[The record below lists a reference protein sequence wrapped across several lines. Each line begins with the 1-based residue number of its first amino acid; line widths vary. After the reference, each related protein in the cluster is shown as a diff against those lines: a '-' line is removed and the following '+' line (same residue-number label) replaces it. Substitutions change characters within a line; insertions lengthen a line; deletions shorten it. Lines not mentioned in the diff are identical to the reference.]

1 MRKCAYQK
9 QKIKFKKVWPV
20 ASMVGGRTIFGSV
33 GRGLLFS
40 FGSVRGSGLETMRDI
55 QATLLPKLF
64 TTRMSFS
71 AAPLQTP
78 SPHHPSR
85 CHLRHSSCSI
95 LSKCVALHMRVCA
108 AVLVCVR
115 LLCLLYDLLL

>member
-1 MRKCAYQK
+1 L
-9 QKIKFKKVWPV
+9 
-20 ASMVGGRTIFGSV
+20 ASGVDGGGRTIFGSV

-78 SPHHPSR
+78 SR

>member
-1 MRKCAYQK
+1 MCLPKTKNKVQK
-9 QKIKFKKVWPV
+9 SL
-20 ASMVGGRTIFGSV
+20 ASGVDGGGRTIFGSV

-78 SPHHPSR
+78 LPPPP
-85 CHLRHSSCSI
+85 
-95 LSKCVALHMRVCA
+95 
-108 AVLVCVR
+108 
-115 LLCLLYDLLL
+115 LLLSFAPQQL